1 MFGIALLLGPV
12 AFRDFEVP
20 STINF
25 GGTQRLAIHRLT
37 GGARV
42 IDALGRD
49 DADITFSGTFTGSD
63 ATLRARLLDELRA
76 AGALLPLTWDIFFY
90 TVVVSRFKA
99 DYQQGAWIP
108 YRLTCT
114 VLRDEASA
122 LIHTAVSLGA
132 DVLADAGTALAQA
145 APAGI
150 DLTQTQA
157 AVALPQATVRGTS
170 AYTAAQAAVSTAL
183 GWLDGA
189 LSQAEAALPGPA
201 TFAPGAASGGVS
213 GLTAAVDSAQQLGAL
228 TTARGYLGR
237 AGVNLRNAST

>member
-25 GGTQRLAIHRLT
+25 GGTQRLAVHRLT

-49 DADITFSGTFTGSD
+49 DADITFSGTFTGTD

-76 AGALLPLTWDIFFY
+76 AGTLLPLTWDIFFY
-90 TVVVSRFKA
+90 TVVIARFQA

-108 YRLTCT
+108 YRLSCT

-122 LIHTAVSLGA
+122 LIQAAVSLGA

-157 AVALPQATVRGTS
+157 TLAVSQATVRGTS
-170 AYTAAQAAVSTAL
+170 AYTAAQTAVSTAL
-183 GWLDGA
+183 GSLDGA
-189 LSQAEAALPGPA
+189 LGQAEAALPGLA
-201 TFAPGAASGGVS
+201 AFAPGAASGGVS
-213 GLTAAVDSAQQLGAL
+213 GLTTAVASAQRLAAL
-228 TTARGYLGR
+228 TTARGYLAR
-237 AGVNLRNAST
+237 AGVNLQNAST

>member
-12 AFRDFEVP
+12 AFRDFEIP
-20 STINF
+20 SAINF
-25 GGTQRLAIHRLT
+25 GGTQRLAVHRLT

-49 DADITFSGTFTGSD
+49 DTDITFSGTFTGTD

-76 AGALLPLTWDIFFY
+76 AGTLLPLTWDIFFY
-90 TVVVSRFKA
+90 TVVIARFQA

-108 YRLTCT
+108 YRLSCT

-122 LIHTAVSLGA
+122 LIQAAVSLGA

-150 DLTQTQA
+150 DLTQAQA
-157 AVALPQATVRGTS
+157 ALAVSQATVRGTS
-170 AYTAAQAAVSTAL
+170 AYTAAQTAVSTAL
-183 GWLDGA
+183 WSLDGA
-189 LSQAEAALPGPA
+189 LGQAEAALPGLA
-201 TFAPGAASGGVS
+201 AFAPGAASGGVS
-213 GLTAAVDSAQQLGAL
+213 GLTTAVDSAQRLGAL
-228 TTARGYLGR
+228 TTARGYLAR
-237 AGVNLRNAST
+237 AGVNLQNAST